1 MNSKKE
7 RLLDGGRWGRGQ
19 SETPYRIIAAL
30 ESGKYEV
37 KTSVVVTGP
46 RGEGELN
53 LGTGE
58 LFREGDSVTWNGRHT
73 TGLGDP

>member
-1 MNSKKE
+1 MVCAAN
-7 RLLDGGRWGRGQ
+7 
-19 SETPYRIIAAL
+19 PINAAL

-58 LFREGDSVTWNGRHT
+58 LFREGESVTFSHRAVYF
-73 TGLGDP
+73 LPV

>member
-1 MNSKKE
+1 MVDGGKE
-7 RLLDGGRWGRGQ
+7 ASLRLLTRM
-19 SETPYRIIAAL
+19 IAAL

-58 LFREGDSVTWNGRHT
+58 LFREGDSVTCNGGHT
-73 TGLGDP
+73 TGVGDL

>member
-1 MNSKKE
+1 MVCAAN
-7 RLLDGGRWGRGQ
+7 
-19 SETPYRIIAAL
+19 RIIAAL

-53 LGTGE
+53 LGTGK
-58 LFREGDSVTWNGRHT
+58 LFREGDSVTCDGGHT
-73 TGLGDP
+73 TGVGDLLSPCSLLSSCVR